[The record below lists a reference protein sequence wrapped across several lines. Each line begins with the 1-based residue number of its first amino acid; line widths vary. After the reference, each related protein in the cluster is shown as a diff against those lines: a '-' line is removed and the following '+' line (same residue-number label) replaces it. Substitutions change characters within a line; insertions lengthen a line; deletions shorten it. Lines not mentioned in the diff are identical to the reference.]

1 MSNNDYSML
10 IDEIVDKINKA
21 INIPLLS
28 ESQEAIIIKCIL
40 QVLLQFLE
48 KLKIQK

>member
-1 MSNNDYSML
+1 MSDSDYSML
-10 IDEIVDKINKA
+10 IDEIVEKINKA
-21 INIPLLS
+21 INIPLLN

-48 KLKIQK
+48 KLKLKK